1 MAATERGEQLILP
14 VIVAHRGAS
23 GDAYENSPAAFRA
36 AVAQGADGIELDV
49 HATSDGQIVVHHD
62 PELPGRGAIRSLP
75 AREVL
80 AHQLPNGEH
89 IPLLSDVF
97 SILGD
102 RDVWVEVKAPGAAD
116 DSALLRALDAA
127 PFPSRVAVHS
137 FDHRI
142 IARLGR
148 LRPALSRGVLLVAYP
163 VDPVAVMRAATATT
177 LWQEWTMIDA
187 ELVEAVHATG
197 RRVIAWTVNDEAAA
211 RELSRLG
218 VDGLCGNHLDRL
230 RRARDGA

>member
-1 MAATERGEQLILP
+1 MLI
-14 VIVAHRGAS
+14 AHRGAS

-36 AVAQGADGIELDV
+36 AVAQAADGIELDV
-49 HATSDGQIVVHHD
+49 HATSDGAIVVHHD
-62 PELPGRGAIRSLP
+62 PELPGRGAIHSLP
-75 AREVL
+75 AGDVL
-80 AHQLPNGEH
+80 AHQLPNGEKV
-89 IPLLSDVF
+89 PLLSDVF

-102 RDVWVEVKAPGAAD
+102 RDVWVEVKALDAAQ
-116 DSALLRALDAA
+116 DAA

-163 VDPVAVMRAATATT
+163 VDPVGVMRAASATT

-187 ELVEAVHATG
+187 ELIAAVHAAG
-197 RRVIAWTVNDEAAA
+197 GRVIAWTVNDEAAA
-211 RELSRLG
+211 RRLTHLG
-218 VDGLCGNHLDRL
+218 VDGLCGNHLDLL
-230 RRARDGA
+230 RRAREAA